1 MQANKATHE
10 VPPCQ
15 GDEPVI
21 LYLAGLGDAGNHGNP
36 NVIRKRYHHLL
47 SLQLKPFIGLVPLR
61 EQEHWWVIEGCDTSY
76 GHLGN
81 LMPDMETL
89 LANLIKEL
97 AGKRPLI
104 GIGFS
109 AGAYCL
115 TELLGHGRPSC
126 SAIALGGLHGHG
138 QPNMNGV
145 PKKKRSED
153 VSE

>member
-1 MQANKATHE
+1 
-10 VPPCQ
+10 
-15 GDEPVI
+15 
-21 LYLAGLGDAGNHGNP
+21 
-36 NVIRKRYHHLL
+36 
-47 SLQLKPFIGLVPLR
+47 
-61 EQEHWWVIEGCDTSY
+61 
-76 GHLGN
+76 
-81 LMPDMETL
+81 MPDMETL

-115 TELLGHGRPSC
+115 TELLGHGQPSC

-145 PKKKRSED
+145 PRRNEVRMFLNSLEIDWSVYEEIMPRQKLCERGEKA
-153 VSE
+153 